1 MMNGP
6 QIDQMVVSFLR
17 EMDKQKVASMTI
29 YGFMGDDSKPVL
41 RLKSNQPEGP
51 TQGIM
56 KILAGT
62 DEASVLVAAQALAVH
77 MGLPNWDKVSEEDA
91 EKFKLIAHTVLEA
104 GRQRLLETVKVSGPK
119 GEPEKPKI
127 VTS

>member
-1 MMNGP
+1 MMNGR

-17 EMDKQKVASMTI
+17 QMDKQKVASMTI
-29 YGFMGDDSKPVL
+29 YGFMDDDGKPVL
-41 RLKSNQPEGP
+41 HLKSNQPEGP

-56 KILAGT
+56 KVLVGT
-62 DEASVLVAAQALAVH
+62 DEASILVAAKALAVM
-77 MGLPNWDKVSEEDA
+77 MGTAWHGASEKDKDQ
-91 EKFKLIAHTVLEA
+91 FKLIAHTALEA

>member
-1 MMNGP
+1 MNGS
-6 QIDQMVVSFLR
+6 QIDQLVVGFLR

-29 YGFMGDDSKPVL
+29 YGFMGDDGKPVL
-41 RLKSNQPEGP
+41 RIKSNQPEGP

-62 DEASVLVAAQALAVH
+62 DEASILVAAEALAAT
-77 MGLPNWDKVSEEDA
+77 MGVAWAASSQKDRDQ
-91 EKFKLIAHTVLEA
+91 FKLIAHTALEA

-119 GEPEKPKI
+119 GTPEKPKI